1 MKTFW
6 IAAAAC
12 VLYFAGA
19 AAHAKNV
26 CDVHHLGYTKAQ
38 CEECSNMTWS
48 VSRVFPNGTCVAA
61 AAPKP
66 VTIVGG
72 ERGVPPAPGPKVLCN
87 IQHPGYTKA
96 ECDRCMNMHW
106 SVTRMNPKGT
116 CVGPPKQP
124 ITTSA
129 TGRPIGQASGGGG
142 AGPAPT
148 PAAGGCTLTSWGG
161 ATLPLNAPN
170 FSMTGARVTACS
182 KGYDLSKSHL
192 HCSTGVP
199 ATPPNAPTTNVTCN
213 MTTGVGGNTQVTI
226 NGQPCCLN

>member
-1 MKTFW
+1 MKAIW

-12 VLYFAGA
+12 LLSFASA

-48 VSRVFPNGTCVAA
+48 VSRVFPNGTCVATN
-61 AAPKP
+61 PQTKP
-66 VTIVGG
+66 IVVGG
-72 ERGVPPAPGPKVLCN
+72 EKGVAPPQAPRVLCN
-87 IQHPGYTKA
+87 VQHSGYTKA
-96 ECDRCMNMHW
+96 ECDRCMNMTW
-106 SVTRMNPKGT
+106 NAKGVCVSKGTPQSVTTSGAPKGIFATPPKGT
-116 CVGPPKQP
+116 
-124 ITTSA
+124 T
-129 TGRPIGQASGGGG
+129 
-142 AGPAPT
+142 PT
-148 PAAGGCTLTSWGG
+148 AAAGGCTLTSWGG

-170 FSMTGARVTACS
+170 FSMTGTRVTACS
-182 KGYDLSKSHL
+182 KGYDLAKSQL

-213 MTTGVGGNTQVTI
+213 KTTGVGGNTQVTI